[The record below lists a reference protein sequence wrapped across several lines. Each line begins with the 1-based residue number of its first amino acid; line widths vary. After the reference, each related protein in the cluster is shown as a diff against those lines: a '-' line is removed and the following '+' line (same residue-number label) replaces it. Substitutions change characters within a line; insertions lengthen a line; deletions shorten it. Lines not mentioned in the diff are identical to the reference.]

1 MVSGRKA
8 PTATARIAVRE
19 PILDVPT
26 TDTGGRRSLWRP
38 NWVFWGA
45 REDEVER
52 GYERCY
58 VAGWNFCPSDS
69 PRALWVAV

>member
-26 TDTGGRRSLWRP
+26 TDRGEALVMAPELGVLGGQGGRGRTRL
-38 NWVFWGA
+38 
-45 REDEVER
+45 
-52 GYERCY
+52 
-58 VAGWNFCPSDS
+58 
-69 PRALWVAV
+69 RALLRRRLELLPE